1 MNDDMSAIIENSAVA
16 DQQGILL
23 ERKIREVELIKEVSA
38 QVNKTLDINLIA
50 NTMLALMDEHFGFKH
65 SMILILDEAKEN
77 LSVLATYGYEDD
89 GIGAKVKVGVGVIG
103 MVAKRKKLMRMANM
117 GMQRSYMQ
125 AVKKEVIK
133 SSSDKVKEVAK
144 LPGLADVESQVA
156 IPMELD
162 DELVGVFSVESRE
175 INLFNKEDEMII
187 SILANQTASA
197 LQHANLYKLEQERLL
212 QLNKAHNE
220 LADLNHNLEKKVE
233 ERTAELV
240 ELSKKLA
247 KYFSP
252 QVYDSIFSGKLDVTI
267 KTQRKQLT
275 IFFSDLQGFTELTER
290 LEPEILTELLTNYLT
305 EMSNIATKWGGT
317 IDKFIG
323 DAMLVFFGDPSS
335 DGHRNDAIN
344 CVAMADEMLIKLQEI
359 RKAWLNRGV
368 SKTLNARMG
377 IHSSVCTVGNFGSQ
391 DRLDYTVIGNGVNL
405 ASRLESSSEANK
417 ILISEDTYLLVKEE
431 FDVKERETITVKG
444 FSYPLKTFEVIGRK
458 ENGAAIN
465 QPLHEEMPGFS
476 LSYNP
481 SELSDNET
489 AIKLISDVLMR
500 LEKQKISRSKK

>member
-1 MNDDMSAIIENSAVA
+1 MQSNMTATKENIVA
-16 DQQGILL
+16 SDQQEALL
-23 ERKIREVELIKEVSA
+23 QRKIREVELIKEVSA

-50 NTMLALMDEHFGFKH
+50 NTMLSLMDKHFGFKH
-65 SMILILDEAKEN
+65 SMILILDDAKEH
-77 LSVLATYGYEDD
+77 LSVLATYGYEED

-117 GMQRSYMQ
+117 GMQKSYMQ

-133 SSSDKVKEVAK
+133 SSNEKVKEVGK
-144 LPGLADVESQVA
+144 LPGLQNVESQVA

-162 DELVGVFSVESRE
+162 DELVGVFSVESE
-175 INLFNKEDEMII
+175 ELNLFNKEDEMII
-187 SILANQTASA
+187 TILANQTASA
-197 LQHANLYKLEQERLL
+197 LQHANLYKLEQERLE
-212 QLNKAHNE
+212 QLNKAHSE

-290 LEPEILTELLTNYLT
+290 LEPEVLTELLTNYLT
-305 EMSNIATKWGGT
+305 EMSKIATKWGGT

-335 DGHRNDAIN
+335 NGSKNDAIN
-344 CVAMADEMLIKLQEI
+344 CVAMADEMLKKLREI
-359 RKAWLNRGV
+359 RNQWLARGV

-377 IHSSVCTVGNFGSQ
+377 IHTSICTVGNFGSQ

-417 ILISEDTYLLVKEE
+417 ILISEDTYLLVKDE
-431 FDVKERETITVKG
+431 FDTKERDTISVKG
-444 FSYPLKTFEVIGRK
+444 FSYPVKTFEVVGRK
-458 ENGAAIN
+458 ENSAEIN
-465 QPLHEEMPGFS
+465 LPLHREIPGFS

-489 AIKLISDVLMR
+489 AIKLISDVLIR
-500 LEKQKISRSKK
+500 LEKQEINKSQK